1 MLAFLATA
9 VAGPLIGIRLLDAA
23 SNAQVRLAD
32 ARAALDTLLRTQLAE
47 ETGVRGYIS
56 TRDPQFLEA
65 DKPPDPEFDRTAL
78 ALEAQLRAARLE
90 HGPAAVEDM
99 RALHLQWE
107 QAVAL
112 PLMRDPGSRDAYVQ
126 QAQGKF
132 LTDAMSRDAAQVR
145 AALDAAGT
153 GVQATLARRINA
165 TVAVSAGIVT
175 VFAILALSYA
185 AGRANAM
192 TRLAREQSMVDA
204 LQRTLRVTGQHL
216 ARTQM
221 GFAYGSATR
230 EALIGGDLLDAWRA
244 TPDRGWFLIAD
255 ASGKGIEAA
264 RHAAFAQYAIRAL
277 AQDADDPGEV
287 ITRFNRLFLDTID
300 DPQAFIVVFLGS
312 FEASTQVLRY
322 ASAGHGTAYV
332 RRGTE
337 IEELPPTGA
346 VVGLEREA
354 EYATE
359 FVPLAVG
366 DVVLLATDGLGEARD
381 SRGEMLGEERIV
393 ALLREAPADP
403 QALCDLLVISADD
416 YSGGVQDDLAIV
428 ALRVIQQDGIDTPF
442 DTLEANQIGSAAPK
456 NG

>member
-32 ARAALDTLLRTQLAE
+32 ARADLDSLLRTQLAE

-56 TRDPQFLEA
+56 TRDPQFLDS
-65 DKPPDPEFDRTAL
+65 DKPPDPEFDRM
-78 ALEAQLRAARLE
+78 ALELESHLRAARLE
-90 HGPAAVEDM
+90 HGPEAVEDM

-132 LTDAMSRDAAQVR
+132 LTDAMSRDANQVR
-145 AALDAAGT
+145 VALTAAGSS
-153 GVQATLARRINA
+153 VQATLARRINT
-165 TVAVSAGIVT
+165 TVEVSAGIVT
-175 VFAILALSYA
+175 LFAILALSYA

-192 TRLAREQSMVDA
+192 TRLAREQSLVDA

-221 GFAYGSATR
+221 GFAYASATR
-230 EALIGGDLLDAWRA
+230 EALVGGDLLDAWRA

-277 AQDADDPGEV
+277 AADADDPAEV
-287 ITRFNRLFLDTID
+287 VARFNRLFLDTID
-300 DPQAFIVVFLGS
+300 DPQAFIVLFLAS
-312 FEASTQVLRY
+312 FEASTQILQY

-332 RRGTE
+332 RRGTV
-337 IEELPPTGA
+337 IEELPPTGI
-346 VVGLEREA
+346 VIGLQRDA

-359 FVPLAVG
+359 TVPLAVG
-366 DVVLLATDGLGEARD
+366 DVVLLATDGLSEARD
-381 SRGEMLGEERIV
+381 TQGEMLGEERII

-442 DTLEANQIGSAAPK
+442 DALDANQTGS
-456 NG
+456 

>member
-32 ARAALDTLLRTQLAE
+32 ARADLDSLLRTQLAE

-56 TRDPQFLEA
+56 TRDPQFLESE
-65 DKPPDPEFDRTAL
+65 KPPDPEFDRL
-78 ALEAQLRAARLE
+78 ALELESHLRAARLE
-90 HGPAAVEDM
+90 HGPEAVEDM

-132 LTDAMSRDAAQVR
+132 LTDAMSRDANQVR
-145 AALDAAGT
+145 LALTAAGSS
-153 GVQATLARRINA
+153 VQATLARRINA

-175 VFAILALSYA
+175 LFAILALSYA

-192 TRLAREQSMVDA
+192 TRLAREQSLVDA

-221 GFAYGSATR
+221 GFAYASATR
-230 EALIGGDLLDAWRA
+230 EALVGGDLLDAWRA

-277 AQDADDPGEV
+277 AADADDPAEV
-287 ITRFNRLFLDTID
+287 VARFNRLFLDTID
-300 DPQAFIVVFLGS
+300 DPQAFIVLFLAS
-312 FEASTQVLRY
+312 FEASTQILQY

-332 RRGTE
+332 RRGTV
-337 IEELPPTGA
+337 IEELPPTGI
-346 VVGLEREA
+346 VIGLQRDA

-359 FVPLAVG
+359 TVPLAVG
-366 DVVLLATDGLGEARD
+366 DVVLLATDGLSEARD
-381 SRGEMLGEERIV
+381 TQGEMLGEERII

-442 DTLEANQIGSAAPK
+442 DALDANQTGS
-456 NG
+456 

>member
-1 MLAFLATA
+1 VLAFLATA

-78 ALEAQLRAARLE
+78 ALEGQLRAAHLE
-90 HGPAAVEDM
+90 HGPEAVEDM

-112 PLMRDPGSRDAYVQ
+112 PLMRDPGARDAYVQ

-192 TRLAREQSMVDA
+192 TRLAREQSLVDA

-230 EALIGGDLLDAWRA
+230 EALVGGDLLDAWRA

-277 AQDADDPGEV
+277 AQDADDPAEV
-287 ITRFNRLFLDTID
+287 VTRFNRLFLDTID
-300 DPQAFIVVFLGS
+300 DPQAFIVVFLAS
-312 FEASTQVLRY
+312 FEASTQILRY

-337 IEELPPTGA
+337 IEELPPTGT

-366 DVVLLATDGLGEARD
+366 DVVLLATDGLSEARD
-381 SRGEMLGEERIV
+381 SRGEMLGEERVV

-428 ALRVIQQDGIDTPF
+428 ALRVIQQEGIDTPF
-442 DTLEANQIGSAAPK
+442 DALDASQTGS
-456 NG
+456 

>member
-78 ALEAQLRAARLE
+78 ALEGQLRAAHLE
-90 HGPAAVEDM
+90 HGPEAVEDM

-112 PLMRDPGSRDAYVQ
+112 PLMRDPGARDAYVQ

-132 LTDAMSRDAAQVR
+132 LTDAMSRD

-192 TRLAREQSMVDA
+192 TRLAREQSLVDA

-230 EALIGGDLLDAWRA
+230 EALVGGDLLDAWRA

-277 AQDADDPGEV
+277 AQDADDPAEV
-287 ITRFNRLFLDTID
+287 VTRFNRLFLDTID
-300 DPQAFIVVFLGS
+300 DPQAFIVVFLAS
-312 FEASTQVLRY
+312 FEASTQILRY
-322 ASAGHGTAYV
+322 ASAGHGTARRPAGALRPAGHLGRRLQRRRPGRPGDRGTARDPAGRHRYAV
-332 RRGTE
+332 RRAG
-337 IEELPPTGA
+337 
-346 VVGLEREA
+346 REPDRFLMA
-354 EYATE
+354 
-359 FVPLAVG
+359 
-366 DVVLLATDGLGEARD
+366 
-381 SRGEMLGEERIV
+381 EERMM
-393 ALLREAPADP
+393 PAANSARSCSP
-403 QALCDLLVISADD
+403 AGSSPASIS
-416 YSGGVQDDLAIV
+416 
-428 ALRVIQQDGIDTPF
+428 RT
-442 DTLEANQIGSAAPK
+442 AASSK
-456 NG
+456 ASVSSL